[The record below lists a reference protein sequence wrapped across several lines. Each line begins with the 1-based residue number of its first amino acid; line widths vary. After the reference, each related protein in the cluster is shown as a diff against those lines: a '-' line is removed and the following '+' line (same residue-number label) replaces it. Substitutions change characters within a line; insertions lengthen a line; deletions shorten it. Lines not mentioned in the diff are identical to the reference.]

1 MRKSLVLIA
10 LCFFLTNCST
20 INNFGFGKKKTDFE
34 KYKIN
39 EYLWL
44 SSKNLLTKYQG
55 TKSNLQDGFIQT
67 GWIIP
72 KKESKTR
79 FRIVVYIVGSDLLE
93 ENLEVFVEKEINI
106 NGQWVRKNLSDSL
119 KSTLKREII
128 NGARNLDSSN

>member
-44 SSKNLLTKYQG
+44 SSKNLLTKY
-55 TKSNLQDGFIQT
+55 
-67 GWIIP
+67 
-72 KKESKTR
+72 
-79 FRIVVYIVGSDLLE
+79 
-93 ENLEVFVEKEINI
+93 
-106 NGQWVRKNLSDSL
+106 NGN
-119 KSTLKREII
+119 
-128 NGARNLDSSN
+128 